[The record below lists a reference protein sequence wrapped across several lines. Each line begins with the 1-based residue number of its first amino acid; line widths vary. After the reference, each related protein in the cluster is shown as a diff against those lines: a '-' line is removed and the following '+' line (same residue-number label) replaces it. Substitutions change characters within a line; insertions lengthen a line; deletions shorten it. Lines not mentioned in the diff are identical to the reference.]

1 MSNPV
6 ALQMYTVREELG
18 AGQAG
23 ILRRIAGLGYGAV
36 EPYDVISDP
45 GGLRADIDAAGLS
58 VCSVHARPFGEQAE
72 AVFRGTAAVGADT
85 VIVPHVPPDRFADAD
100 RVGELAR
107 ELNDVA
113 ARAAGR
119 GLRLGYHNHDF
130 ELSSLIGGRPALE
143 VLADQLDPAV
153 LLEVDTYW
161 AAVGGQAVPELL
173 GRLGERVRYLHIKDG
188 PVTKADPMTAL
199 GAGRMPVADILAA
212 SPWVEWNVVELD
224 DCATDMMEAL
234 RQSMAWLT
242 DHGLAGQ
249 TAPARPGGSR

>member
-6 ALQMYTVREELG
+6 ALQLYTLREELG
-18 AGQAG
+18 TGRAD
-23 ILRRIAGLGYGAV
+23 ILRRVAALGYGAV
-36 EPYDVISDP
+36 EPYDVVSDP
-45 GGLRADIDAAGLS
+45 DGLRADLDAAGLA

-72 AVFRGTAAVGADT
+72 ATWRGLATAGAGT
-85 VIVPHVPPDRFADAD
+85 VIVPHMPPERFTDAE

-107 ELNDVA
+107 DLNGLA

-119 GLRLGYHNHDF
+119 GMRLGYHNHDF

-161 AAVGGQAVPELL
+161 AAVGGQDVPGLL
-173 GRLGERVRYLHIKDG
+173 GRLGERVRYLHLKDG
-188 PVTKADPMTAL
+188 PVTKDDPMTAL
-199 GAGRMPVADILAA
+199 GAGRMPVTEILAA
-212 SPWVEWNVVELD
+212 APWAEWNIVELD
-224 DCATDMMEAL
+224 YCATDMMEAL
-234 RQSMAWLT
+234 GQSMTWLT

-249 TAPARPGGSR
+249 AVAQPGGGR